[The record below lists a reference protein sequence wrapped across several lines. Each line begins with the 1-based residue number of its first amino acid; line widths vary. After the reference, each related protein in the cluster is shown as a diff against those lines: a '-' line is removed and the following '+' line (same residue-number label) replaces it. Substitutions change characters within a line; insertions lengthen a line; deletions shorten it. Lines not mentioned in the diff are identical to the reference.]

1 MSTDR
6 SSSLEVIAPSF
17 MSGMASAI
25 VSISAIGIILMPF
38 LYLGEYVEQYRQAIR
53 LYSGTLLQSYERIAG
68 QLNSSELVANLVI
81 FCTWAV
87 VGFAVYYL
95 VLFILSL
102 FIDVMRF
109 AHLLGFKNTDKKT
122 LIVQSFEQLLIRTL
136 GLICLASFLWFALEV
151 IAPVVPTL
159 VAAALSSSPIMG
171 ALYLFAAA
179 VFIGMTV
186 HIIVVL
192 LRVIFLRVRLVSNI

>member
-1 MSTDR
+1 
-6 SSSLEVIAPSF
+6 
-17 MSGMASAI
+17 
-25 VSISAIGIILMPF
+25 MPF